1 MPGRKKSSEQIAE
14 QRIAQ
19 RLLETATAQYLGDLL
34 GPKDI
39 RTYLAENPDMA
50 EAVASLA
57 TQLMFAKIPDGTK
70 SDS

>member
-19 RLLETATAQYLGDLL
+19 RFLETAAAQYLGDLL
-34 GPKDI
+34 GQKDI
-39 RTYLAENPDMA
+39 RTYLAENPEMA

-57 TQLMFAKIPDGTK
+57 TQLMFAKVPDDTK
-70 SDS
+70 SD